1 MNLVV
6 EAKRLSCGDPKRLRA
21 HDHRT
26 QERRDPSDSRASIT
40 GRSGLP
46 EGQAYPA
53 PDRSH
58 GPLVPLP
65 KPSRNS
71 LTLAK
76 KPADS
81 GWVSL
86 EDCFSNSANSS
97 F

>member
-6 EAKRLSCGDPKRLRA
+6 EAKRLSCVDPKRLRA

-26 QERRDPSDSRASIT
+26 QERRDPFDSRASIT
-40 GRSGLP
+40 GRSGWS

-53 PDRSH
+53 PGRSH
-58 GPLVPLP
+58 GPLVLFPS
-65 KPSRNS
+65 PSRNS

-86 EDCFSNSANSS
+86 EDCFSNSASSS